1 MSPTLS
7 VQTVSLRIPPSVSER
22 LNDLVKKTGR
32 SKTYFIREALLEHL
46 DELEDIYAAEAIMA
60 QVKSG
65 EEVISSLDD
74 VERRLGLG
82 N

>member
-1 MSPTLS
+1 MSTTLS
-7 VQTVSLRIPPSVSER
+7 VQTVSLRLPQSVSER

-32 SKTYFIREALLEHL
+32 SKTSFIREALLEHL
-46 DELEDIYAAEAIMA
+46 DDLEDIYAAEAIMA